1 MIHIPL
7 SLLKLAMIPEEG
19 LSQTMGAIHV
29 SQYMIDEGG
38 IVS

>member
-7 SLLKLAMIPEEG
+7 SLLKLAMVPKEG
-19 LSQTMGAIHV
+19 LWQAMGAIHV
-29 SQYMIDEGG
+29 QQYMIDEGG